1 MKYSKRIEEYC
12 DRLATAQEYETDRS
26 IRPLVL
32 SESLCCRVSD
42 TFRYDDLD
50 ANNSIR
56 GNAVVCAMVN
66 GFMNEL
72 ELIKMLSATGTLPR
86 ACTRPIDSFC
96 QIRNRILTNNSKI

>member
-12 DRLATAQEYETDRS
+12 DRLATAQEYETDRL

-42 TFRYDDLD
+42 TLRYDDLD

-56 GNAVVCAMVN
+56 GNAVVRAMVD

-72 ELIKMLSATGTLPR
+72 ELIKMLSSTGTLLKIFYTPNRPFLPPNQKPR
-86 ACTRPIDSFC
+86 TD
-96 QIRNRILTNNSKI
+96 Q